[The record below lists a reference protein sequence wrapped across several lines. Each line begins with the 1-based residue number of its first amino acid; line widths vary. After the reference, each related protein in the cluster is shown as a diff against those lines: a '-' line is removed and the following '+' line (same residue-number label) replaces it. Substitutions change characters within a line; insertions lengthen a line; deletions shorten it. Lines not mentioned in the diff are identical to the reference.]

1 MMKSVRIIGKTE
13 RRICDKAA
21 SYVGGD
27 DTEEGLA
34 DPTRLTST
42 LRDLFDCGPPED
54 VEVQRRAGGKV
65 TYTPWRDQPWITPVV
80 GSGPLGLP
88 RTFVEVS
95 KNVDERVLES
105 LKNNPSDGWTAC
117 NEAPGADPELWLS
130 AYVAGLVSTRVGSQS
145 LTKSDRPLSLAPQD
159 EADLA
164 LASLLLLVSA
174 QLTRTFHRISL
185 DTARA
190 LGRWGSEKAALSLD
204 AADGVPRVHDRLNDL
219 KREFIA
225 PLQAAIGSAEGG
237 LRASQHRAR
246 TARCAWC
253 PDGERCPRHATRA
266 KMDGAL
272 LRILGEV
279 RSETTSNAP
288 VVTIIRLQQVTEAAW
303 LYLVRAISGDVYP
316 GWTDLL
322 LRLVFLE
329 AHDSQSTVRG
339 HTRPRWQEMAGLAK
353 AVAGMMGDTS
363 HVGKAPDSQDR
374 QHNNAFYDAIAET
387 LWAQHDVLTS
397 LPAESG
403 RRDTSTDLPGG
414 SVPQP
419 LAFVTSFDCE
429 VEAALRR
436 RAGEGHESF
445 SVIIPAFAKS
455 GSEGDFVWLEA
466 VVSTAGDHL
475 LTEPMEWRLMG
486 SHRSIDSRHRH
497 PVVVHLMGCPLIP
510 LPRLHLDKSQ
520 GLAPA
525 HPEAKALIGQLL
537 KNGVDGKRHLVHA
550 ITLDEYIALRQGD
563 IEWQWSQDTTN
574 DGGLPGAW
582 FGSDLHGPRR
592 FWMLMGVPFQDP
604 AVRARTLSVLTRPE
618 NGPKPGVH
626 NDPIQVD
633 VGAIAT
639 DEGGSPDA
647 VDDVVE
653 PSDERSPFWEDRD
666 DTDER
671 SPFWQDP
678 ETLDAQDR
686 TVVGVGAADP
696 LLTVTEPPAAA
707 QVSSREA
714 ASATEEEAS
723 PEPEPRGSAPHRV
736 RGVVISTRVDD
747 EEAKLLLDIGL
758 DIVLDRAEVFSES
771 LTCHA
776 QGLRDAIEDIRD
788 RARDAGSG
796 RYSTT
801 GVSR

>member
-1 MMKSVRIIGKTE
+1 MKSVRIIGKTE
-13 RRICDKAA
+13 RRIYDKAA
-21 SYVGGD
+21 NYVGD
-27 DTEEGLA
+27 DSEEGLA
-34 DPTRLTST
+34 DPTRLTFT
-42 LRDLFDCGPPED
+42 LRDLFDCGSPED
-54 VEVQRRAGGKV
+54 VEVKHRAGGKV

-95 KNVDERVLES
+95 NNVDEHVLKS
-105 LKNNPSDGWTAC
+105 LKNGRSTGWVAC

-145 LTKSDRPLSLAPQD
+145 LTSSNRPVSLAPQD

-190 LGRWGSEKAALSLD
+190 LGRWGSERAALNLD
-204 AADGVPRVHDRLNDL
+204 AVDGVPRVHDRLNDL
-219 KREFIA
+219 IREFVA
-225 PLQAAIGSAEGG
+225 PLQAAIGSAEAG
-237 LRASQHRAR
+237 LLASQQRAR
-246 TARCAWC
+246 AARCAWC
-253 PDGERCPRHATRA
+253 PDGERCPRHDTRA

-272 LRILGEV
+272 LRILDEV
-279 RSETTSNAP
+279 RSETTGDAP

-329 AHDSQSTVRG
+329 AHDSQSKVRG

-353 AVAGMMGDTS
+353 AVAGMMGDAS
-363 HVGKAPDSQDR
+363 HVGHAPDSQDR

-403 RRDTSTDLPGG
+403 RRAASTDLPGG

-436 RAGEGHESF
+436 RAGDRHKSF

-466 VVSTAGDHL
+466 VVSTADDHL
-475 LTEPMEWRLMG
+475 LTEPVEWRLMG
-486 SHRSIDSRHRH
+486 AHRSIDSRHRH

-510 LPRLHLDKSQ
+510 LPRLNAGRGPGS
-520 GLAPA
+520 ASA
-525 HPEAKALIGQLL
+525 HPEAKNLIGQLRA
-537 KNGVDGKRHLVHA
+537 NGVGGKRDLVHA

-563 IEWQWSQDTTN
+563 IEWQWSQDTTT

-582 FGSDLHGPRR
+582 FGSDLDGPRR

-618 NGPKPGVH
+618 NERKLGVH
-626 NDPIQVD
+626 NEANQLEVGATATD
-633 VGAIAT
+633 VG
-639 DEGGSPDA
+639 GGADA
-647 VDDVVE
+647 VIDLVE
-653 PSDERSPFWEDRD
+653 TSDERSPFWEDAD
-666 DTDER
+666 DADER
-671 SPFWQDP
+671 SPFWQEPD
-678 ETLDAQDR
+678 TLDAQNR
-686 TVVGVGAADP
+686 SVMGIGVADP
-696 LLTVTEPPAAA
+696 LLKVTEPSAATQVSTRAAA
-707 QVSSREA
+707 RG
-714 ASATEEEAS
+714 TEDVAS
-723 PEPEPRGSAPHRV
+723 PEMEPRGSARHRV

-776 QGLRDAIEDIRD
+776 ESLRHAIEDIRD
-788 RARDAGSG
+788 RARNAGSG
-796 RYSTT
+796 RSSTT
-801 GVSR
+801 EVSR